1 MIDRRW
7 QKGQI
12 LQFLGCKH
20 ADGSVATKG
29 SEDFIDQFKPGDVV
43 RVHSVNPL
51 TQAMYP
57 YTVFHVDFD
66 IESVVEDEVYEETCV
81 RESELGP
88 LNLGNIEDYM

>member
-20 ADGSVATKG
+20 ADGSFATKG
-29 SEDFIDQFKPGDVV
+29 SGDFIDQFKPGDVV

-51 TQAMYP
+51 PQAMYP
-57 YTVFHVDFD
+57 YTVFSVDFD
-66 IESVVEDEVYEETCV
+66 PLSLDEEESYGEPCV
-81 RESELGP
+81 RESELGE